1 MAKQLS
7 KMTIAQLRAEIARRQ
22 TVLPKL
28 QKKRAVLLKE
38 IGKIDRQ
45 IKALAG
51 QAAQPAKRKGSQPG
65 TAKATTSSASSGKSL
80 VQCIRDVLGG
90 SKGGMR
96 VKDIVPAV
104 EKAGYKSAAKDF
116 YNLVAAAVRGDEFTK
131 LGRGIYTVKT
141 GLAVKQTKKVA
152 KAKKVKQA
160 SKKSPKAGVKKA
172 AAPKAGRKNKKYA
185 QTAEQFVLGLV
196 KGKGAITSDIN
207 KAWQAAGRTGRAD
220 NTLNKMLK
228 SKKLKRTPLKGR
240 KGSIYTTA

>member
-1 MAKQLS
+1 MAKKLS
-7 KMTIAQLRAEIARRQ
+7 KMTISQLRAEIARRQ

-28 QKKRAVLLKE
+28 HKERALLLKAIE
-38 IGKIDRQ
+38 TIDRQ
-45 IKALAG
+45 ILALAG
-51 QAAQPAKRKGSQPG
+51 QAAQPAKRKGGAPRADK
-65 TAKATTSSASSGKSL
+65 AKASSASSAKSL

-131 LGRGIYTVKT
+131 LSRGIYTVKT
-141 GLAVKQTKKVA
+141 GKVV
-152 KAKKVKQA
+152 KKVKKV
-160 SKKSPKAGVKKA
+160 SKKSPKAGYKKA
-172 AAPKAGRKNKKYA
+172 APSKASRKRKQYA

-220 NTLNKMLK
+220 NTLNKMLNN
-228 SKKLKRTPLKGR
+228 SKLKRTPLKGK
-240 KGSIYTTA
+240 KGSTYTTT

>member
-1 MAKQLS
+1 MAKRLS
-7 KMTIAQLRAEIARRQ
+7 KMTISQLRGEIARRQ
-22 TVLPKL
+22 AVLPKL
-28 QKKRAVLLKE
+28 QKKRTLLLKE
-38 IGKIDRQ
+38 FGKIDRQ

-51 QAAQPAKRKGSQPG
+51 QAAQPAKRKGRSLKVA
-65 TAKATTSSASSGKSL
+65 TAKASAASTGKSL

-90 SKGGMR
+90 SKAGMR

-131 LGRGIYTVKT
+131 LGRGIYTFKA
-141 GLAVKQTKKVA
+141 GQAVKQTS
-152 KAKKVKQA
+152 KAKKVKKV
-160 SKKSPKAGVKKA
+160 KKAMKKPPKAGVKKA
-172 AAPKAGRKNKKYA
+172 ASPRAVRKNKKYA

-207 KAWQAAGRTGRAD
+207 RAWQAAGRTGRAD